1 MRTVVRSPYGARRT
15 GQTEV
20 DVRWFPAIA
29 VLAALVLVAPVWGWS
44 RGWGWTPAAMVGV
57 TLATIVLFTLS
68 VVPA

>member
-1 MRTVVRSPYGARRT
+1 MRWLPTIV
-15 GQTEV
+15 
-20 DVRWFPAIA
+20 
-29 VLAALVLVAPVWGWS
+29 VLAALVVVAPLWPWS